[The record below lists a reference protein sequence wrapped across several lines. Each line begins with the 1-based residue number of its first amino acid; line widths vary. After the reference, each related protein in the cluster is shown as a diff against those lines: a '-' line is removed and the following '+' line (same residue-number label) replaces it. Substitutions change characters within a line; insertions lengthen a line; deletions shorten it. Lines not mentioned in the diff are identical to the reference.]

1 MDTATR
7 EEILRL
13 FPGLPEHAVLAVQDA
28 KATTAELD
36 AAMLSLLGDDDA
48 IIEFRRRDG
57 TRLERLLGILSA
69 AGIEPEEPADR

>member
-28 KATTAELD
+28 QATTAELD
-36 AAMLSLLGDDDA
+36 AAMLSLQGDDDA